1 MTTSSTGAQ
10 LSGLTGFF
18 ANLID
23 SLGEVGVGVLTLVE
37 TMIPPVPSEVVL
49 PLSGFLA
56 QQGRLSLLWVM
67 VASTLGSLV
76 GAWVFYALGAVLG
89 LGRSITL
96 LAKIPL
102 LDRDDLTDA
111 SDWFHRHGSAS
122 VFFGRF
128 VPGVR
133 SLISLPAGAQRLPL
147 VPFTIATAAGSGIW
161 NAALVGAG
169 YALGTQWSSVG
180 SYVSTISNI
189 VIAGLVVAIVVLLVV
204 RARRRRG
211 AETAAD

>member
-1 MTTSSTGAQ
+1 MTASSADAQ

-23 SLGEVGVGVLTLVE
+23 SLGEVGVGILTLVE
-37 TMIPPVPSEVVL
+37 TIIPPVPSEVVL

-102 LDRDDLTDA
+102 LERDDLNEA
-111 SDWFHRHGSAS
+111 SDWFHRHGPAS

-147 VPFTIATAAGSGIW
+147 VPFTAVGSGIW

-189 VIAGLVVAIVVLLVV
+189 VIAGLVVAVVVILVV

-211 AETAAD
+211 AGTAAD